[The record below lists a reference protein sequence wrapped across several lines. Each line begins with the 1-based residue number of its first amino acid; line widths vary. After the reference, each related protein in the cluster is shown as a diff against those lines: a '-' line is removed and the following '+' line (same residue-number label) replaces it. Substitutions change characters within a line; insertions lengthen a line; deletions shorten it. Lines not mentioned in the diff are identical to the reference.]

1 MATVPKMP
9 PPPAKS
15 DDEKTNIPIGDPL
28 EQVGV
33 GRKRRASRRRG
44 GFVLQDPNLRSGPAP
59 VGPQGP
65 LGGRRRTRKHKGKKH
80 HTRRRRGGNTP
91 LPATKRCDYDSK
103 CSHSANGKHDWGLV
117 GRGNYVCQNKCGCY
131 FDDR

>member
-33 GRKRRASRRRG
+33 GRKRRATRRG
-44 GFVLQDPNLRSGPAP
+44 GFVLQNPNLKAGLPPTGAA
-59 VGPQGP
+59 GT
-65 LGGRRRTRKHKGKKH
+65 LGGRRRTRKSKGKKR
-80 HTRRRRGGNTP
+80 HTRRR
-91 LPATKRCDYDSK
+91 
-103 CSHSANGKHDWGLV
+103 
-117 GRGNYVCQNKCGCY
+117 
-131 FDDR
+131 